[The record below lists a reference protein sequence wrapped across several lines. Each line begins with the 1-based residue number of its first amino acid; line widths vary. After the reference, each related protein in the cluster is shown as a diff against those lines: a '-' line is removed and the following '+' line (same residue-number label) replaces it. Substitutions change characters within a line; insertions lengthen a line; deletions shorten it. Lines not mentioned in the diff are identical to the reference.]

1 MSLVRGQGVSDSLQ
15 TQTFKTINISHMTDT
30 PIEYSCSS
38 IQGLQLYATIHTS
51 QLSTPLRQEQRATR
65 RFLEATPASLVVVHG
80 STVART

>member
-1 MSLVRGQGVSDSLQ
+1 MPCLDVRLRFTKSFGCMIDSGARY
-15 TQTFKTINISHMTDT
+15 KV
-30 PIEYSCSS
+30 
-38 IQGLQLYATIHTS
+38 YATIHTS